1 MLQVFNITE
10 GVTMG
15 TNYFDDE
22 TLTDNLDDKQA
33 GRIISILGKTQGID
47 QDQRLQIVL
56 LLRLLNQI
64 CRDSQEMALFED
76 IMSKLEAKYV

>member
-1 MLQVFNITE
+1 
-10 GVTMG
+10 MG